1 MFLNLRFWSQA
12 AVRFCRVFF
21 AAQKEVHLTS
31 LQIDK
36 KGASGVVVR
45 FQFEN
50 AIWTQIPG
58 GAKTIKNEIT
68 LSGNDTSLAGKT
80 LIVQGFFQRK
90 SYSLSAFDPASW
102 KLEPFAPRLTNL
114 KSVRLGF
121 PIRLNPPAISVRQKE
136 ISHQQHSIK
145 INYSTFSNIDLL

>member
-1 MFLNLRFWSQA
+1 MFLNLSFWSQA

-21 AAQKEVHLTS
+21 AARKEVHLTG

-36 KGASGVVVR
+36 NAASGVVVR

-50 AIWTQIPG
+50 AIWAQISG
-58 GAKTIKNEIT
+58 GGRTIKNEIT
-68 LSGNDTSLAGKT
+68 LPGSDTSLAGKT
-80 LIVQGFFQRK
+80 LIVQGFFQQK

-114 KSVRLGF
+114 KSIRLGV
-121 PIRLNPPAISVRQKE
+121 PIRLNPPALSVRQKE

-145 INYSTFSNIDLL
+145 INHSTFSTIDLL